1 MKETPYQPID
11 IVPFDPHHATAA
23 QWAAYHAYRRIRAE
37 EDIPGEP
44 ILSDAD
50 FEHHLRR
57 HRPMDE
63 SRRVIALHGERVV
76 GNLLLEF
83 RRAGTPDY
91 ERFAPFVGAG
101 GGVMQ
106 AYRRQGIATAL
117 LGALLA
123 FMQEHGKTTATLGA
137 AARDANAF
145 LQALG
150 ATEKH
155 RAVEN
160 RLPLGGLDWDALD
173 RWQAN
178 ATSAPGAHLRW
189 EIHAGRVPLDRLARL
204 MAPFTVL
211 IGDMPLGA
219 LDLPAIR
226 YELPAHVSWYEEMD
240 RSGGEHLVV
249 MLLDGDEVAA
259 VCNAH
264 WEKRFP
270 DRVFQALTAVARPW
284 RGKGLAKGVKA
295 AMLKLVRERHPEVRM
310 IVTHNAE
317 VNAPMLSINRRLG
330 FAVYR
335 QTVSYQIDRESLG
348 RRLGEPRGVRP
359 PPAPFR

>member
-1 MKETPYQPID
+1 
-11 IVPFDPHHATAA
+11 
-23 QWAAYHAYRRIRAE
+23 
-37 EDIPGEP
+37 
-44 ILSDAD
+44 
-50 FEHHLRR
+50 
-57 HRPMDE
+57 
-63 SRRVIALHGERVV
+63 
-76 GNLLLEF
+76 
-83 RRAGTPDY
+83 
-91 ERFAPFVGAG
+91 
-101 GGVMQ
+101 
-106 AYRRQGIATAL
+106 
-117 LGALLA
+117 
-123 FMQEHGKTTATLGA
+123 
-137 AARDANAF
+137 
-145 LQALG
+145 
-150 ATEKH
+150 
-155 RAVEN
+155 
-160 RLPLGGLDWDALD
+160 
-173 RWQAN
+173 
-178 ATSAPGAHLRW
+178 
-189 EIHAGRVPLDRLARL
+189 VPLDRLARL

-284 RGKGLAKGVKA
+284 RGKGLAKGAKA

-330 FAVYR
+330 FGVYR